1 MANRAICNTTTSKV
15 SGLRKSNKHMAT
27 AASVRQALDPQ
38 LSSKNG
44 SNWVRW
50 PPQWVE
56 AWNFLPRLALLNA
69 DDSDGNDSR
78 WIFRLI
84 WTQQQWTR
92 SSMKMGRS
100 VRRLFSSELKISRS
114 IFQRTFSSPRFAVD
128 TKLLE
133 FNSVMGGGG
142 KQSTVKK
149 YTNKVNSTYNLSIL
163 KTNVETGRL

>member
-1 MANRAICNTTTSKV
+1 
-15 SGLRKSNKHMAT
+15 
-27 AASVRQALDPQ
+27 
-38 LSSKNG
+38 
-44 SNWVRW
+44 
-50 PPQWVE
+50 
-56 AWNFLPRLALLNA
+56 
-69 DDSDGNDSR
+69 
-78 WIFRLI
+78 
-84 WTQQQWTR
+84 
-92 SSMKMGRS
+92 MKMGRS